1 MRIFQNMKKV
11 AVMASIVLILSSCGS
26 GTKQSQSSSYK
37 TTTSAKSK
45 TSTKLNFRNVSFNEA
60 VAMAKKEDKPIFI
73 DFYATWCGPCQQ
85 MKPHVD
91 KLNKEGYSIES
102 VDIDV
107 NPTLAESANVRGVP
121 TIAIYENGKLVES
134 IVGYQDKDLLQKKID
149 VYKK

>member
-1 MRIFQNMKKV
+1 MEVKFFN
-11 AVMASIVLILSSCGS
+11 
-26 GTKQSQSSSYK
+26 
-37 TTTSAKSK
+37 AK
-45 TSTKLNFRNVSFNEA
+45 
-60 VAMAKKEDKPIFI
+60 
-73 DFYATWCGPCQQ
+73 WCGPCQQ

-134 IVGYQDKDLLQKKID
+134 IVGYQDKDFLQKKID

>member
-1 MRIFQNMKKV
+1 MEIKFFN
-11 AVMASIVLILSSCGS
+11 AS
-26 GTKQSQSSSYK
+26 
-37 TTTSAKSK
+37 
-45 TSTKLNFRNVSFNEA
+45 
-60 VAMAKKEDKPIFI
+60 
-73 DFYATWCGPCQQ
+73 WCGPCKQ

-134 IVGYQDKDLLQKKID
+134 IVGYQDKDFLQKKID

>member
-1 MRIFQNMKKV
+1 MEVKF
-11 AVMASIVLILSSCGS
+11 
-26 GTKQSQSSSYK
+26 
-37 TTTSAKSK
+37 
-45 TSTKLNFRNVSFNEA
+45 FN
-60 VAMAKKEDKPIFI
+60 
-73 DFYATWCGPCQQ
+73 ATWCGPCQQ

-121 TIAIYENGKLVES
+121 TIAIYENGKLLES
-134 IVGYQDKDLLQKKID
+134 IVGYQDKDFLQKKID

>member
-1 MRIFQNMKKV
+1 MEVKF
-11 AVMASIVLILSSCGS
+11 
-26 GTKQSQSSSYK
+26 
-37 TTTSAKSK
+37 
-45 TSTKLNFRNVSFNEA
+45 FN
-60 VAMAKKEDKPIFI
+60 
-73 DFYATWCGPCQQ
+73 ATWCGPCQQ

-107 NPTLAESANVRGVP
+107 NPTLAESSNVRGVP

-134 IVGYQDKDLLQKKID
+134 IVGYQDKDFLQKKID

>member
-1 MRIFQNMKKV
+1 MEVKF
-11 AVMASIVLILSSCGS
+11 
-26 GTKQSQSSSYK
+26 
-37 TTTSAKSK
+37 
-45 TSTKLNFRNVSFNEA
+45 FN
-60 VAMAKKEDKPIFI
+60 
-73 DFYATWCGPCQQ
+73 ATWCGPCQQ

>member
-1 MRIFQNMKKV
+1 MEVKF
-11 AVMASIVLILSSCGS
+11 
-26 GTKQSQSSSYK
+26 
-37 TTTSAKSK
+37 
-45 TSTKLNFRNVSFNEA
+45 FN
-60 VAMAKKEDKPIFI
+60 
-73 DFYATWCGPCQQ
+73 ATWCGPCQQ

-102 VDIDV
+102 VDIDE

-134 IVGYQDKDLLQKKID
+134 IVGYQDKDFLQKKID